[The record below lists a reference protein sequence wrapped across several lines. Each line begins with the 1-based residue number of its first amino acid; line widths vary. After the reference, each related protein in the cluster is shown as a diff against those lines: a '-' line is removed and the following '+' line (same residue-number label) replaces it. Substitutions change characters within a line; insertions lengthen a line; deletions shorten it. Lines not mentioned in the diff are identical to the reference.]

1 MAFAII
7 RTAKLK
13 TAGNLGGLNN
23 HLERKMEVPNA
34 NAELTHLNQRRV
46 GSGDLAKDVT
56 QRLQTA
62 GIEKPRKNAVLAIEH
77 LMTASPEAFPLK
89 KDQSPDGSRNAYRL
103 VGNKADVER
112 WLAFEKN
119 CMKWLQDRYGKNN
132 VVNFTSHLDEQTPHI
147 HAVVVPIDA
156 KGKLNCR
163 DYLGGREKLR
173 DLQDSFAAIH
183 QGIGLERGIQGS
195 KAHHTTV
202 KQFYGQAKE
211 FEKAPSL
218 EIQAAAPVASI
229 QAPETNL
236 FGQMKLDPI
245 AYAKGQE
252 KRLKAELAAHH
263 QQTLLKA
270 QQKAQELYKAAQ
282 AAEVLKLENQRLK
295 GQIKGLQQQVSSL
308 TEQRDCSH
316 DMIKDIANNKTFTPE
331 HISRALTQVAK
342 TEAERAVQEC
352 LKLTGMKVKEPEP
365 EIKQQVR
372 RSKGLGL

>member
-34 NAELTHLNQRRV
+34 DADLTYLNHRRV
-46 GSGDLAKDVT
+46 GSGDLARDVA
-56 QRLQTA
+56 QRIEAA

-77 LMTASPEAFPLK
+77 LMTASPEAFPLRK
-89 KDQSPDGSRNAYRL
+89 EKSLDSSHSPYQL
-103 VGNKADVER
+103 VGNKSDVER
-112 WLAFEKN
+112 WQAFEKN
-119 CMKWLQDRYGKNN
+119 CMIWLTERYGKDN

-147 HAVVVPIDA
+147 HAVVVPIDS

-173 DLQDSFAAIH
+173 ELQDSFAIIH

-202 KQFYGQAKE
+202 KQFYGQAKN
-211 FEKAPSL
+211 FEQAPSL
-218 EIQAAAPVASI
+218 EIKAAAPVASI

-245 AYAKGQE
+245 EYAKGQE

-270 QQKAQELYKAAQ
+270 QEKAQELHKAAQ
-282 AAEVLKLENQRLK
+282 AAQVLKLENQRLK

-308 TEQRDCSH
+308 TKQRDYSH
-316 DMIKDIANNKTFTPE
+316 EMIKDIANKTFTPE
-331 HISRALTQVAK
+331 DINKGLTQVAK
-342 TEAERAVQEC
+342 TTPEKGLQEC
-352 LKLTGMKVKEPEP
+352 LTMMGMKVKEP

-372 RSKGLGL
+372 RSKGYGL

>member
-34 NAELTHLNQRRV
+34 DADLSHLNQRRV
-46 GSGDLAKDVT
+46 GSGDLARDVT
-56 QRLQTA
+56 HRLQAA

-89 KDQSPDGSRNAYRL
+89 KDSSPDGSRNAYRL

-112 WLAFEKN
+112 WQAFEKN
-119 CMKWLQDRYGKNN
+119 CIKWLKERYGAANL
-132 VVNFTSHLDEQTPHI
+132 VNFTAHLDEQTPHI
-147 HAVVVPIDA
+147 HAVVVPIDE

-163 DYLGGREKLR
+163 HYLGGREKLR
-173 DLQDSFAAIH
+173 ELQDSFATI
-183 QGIGLERGIQGS
+183 QKGIGLERGIQGS

-202 KQFYGQAKE
+202 KQFYGQAKS

-218 EIQAAAPVASI
+218 EIQASAPVASI

-236 FGQMKLDPI
+236 FGQMKLDPQ
-245 AYAKGQE
+245 AYAQAQE

-270 QQKAQELYKAAQ
+270 QQKAQELHRAAQ
-282 AAEVLKLENQRLK
+282 AAEVLKLENKRLK
-295 GQIKGLQQQVSSL
+295 GQIKGLQKQVTTLVEQL
-308 TEQRDCSH
+308 TFSH
-316 DMIKDIANNKTFTPE
+316 DMVKQIADKKFTPE
-331 HISRALTQVAK
+331 QIHQGLNQVAK
-342 TEAERAVQEC
+342 TAPEKGVQEC
-352 LKLTGMKVKEPEP
+352 LTMMGMKVKEPEP
-365 EIKQQVR
+365 ALKQGVG
-372 RSKGLGL
+372 RSKGYGL

>member
-34 NAELTHLNQRRV
+34 DADLSHLNQRRV
-46 GSGDLAKDVT
+46 GSEDLARDVA
-56 QRLQTA
+56 QRIEAA

-89 KDQSPDGSRNAYRL
+89 KDPSPDGSRNAYRL

-112 WLAFEKN
+112 WQAFEKN
-119 CMKWLQDRYGKNN
+119 CMKWLQDRYGKDN

-147 HAVVVPIDA
+147 HAVVVPIDS

-163 DYLGGREKLR
+163 EYLGGREKLR
-173 DLQDSFAAIH
+173 DLQDSFAAAH

-202 KQFYGQAKE
+202 KQFYGQAKS
-211 FEKAPSL
+211 FKQAPSL
-218 EIQAAAPVASI
+218 QIQAAAPVASI

-236 FGQMKLDPI
+236 FGQMKLDPQ
-245 AYAKGQE
+245 AYAKVQE

-270 QQKAQELYKAAQ
+270 QQKVVELHKAAQ

-295 GQIKGLQQQVSSL
+295 GQIKGLQKQVTTLSEQL
-308 TEQRDCSH
+308 TFSH
-316 DMIKDIANNKTFTPE
+316 DMVKQIANKKFTPE
-331 HISRALTQVAK
+331 QIHQGLNQVAK
-342 TEAERAVQEC
+342 TAPEKGLQEC
-352 LKLTGMKVKEPEP
+352 LTMMGMKVKEPE
-365 EIKQQVR
+365 IKQQLR
-372 RSKGLGL
+372 RSKGYGL

>member
-34 NAELTHLNQRRV
+34 DRDLSYLNQRRV
-46 GSGDLAKDVT
+46 GSGDLARDVAGRI
-56 QRLQTA
+56 QAA

-77 LMTASPEAFPLK
+77 LMTASPEAFPLR
-89 KDQSPDGSRNAYRL
+89 KDKSPDGSRNPYRL
-103 VGNKADVER
+103 VGSKADVDR
-112 WLAFEKN
+112 WQAFEKN
-119 CMKWLQDRYGKNN
+119 CINWLQERYGKDNL
-132 VVNFTSHLDEQTPHI
+132 VNFTSHLDEQTPHI
-147 HAVVVPIDA
+147 HAVVVPIDS

-163 DYLGGREKLR
+163 DYLGGRDKLR

-211 FEKAPSL
+211 FEQAPSL
-218 EIQAAAPVASI
+218 EIQASAPVASI

-236 FGQMKLDPI
+236 FGQMKLDPQ
-245 AYAKGQE
+245 AYAQGQE

-270 QQKAQELYKAAQ
+270 QQKAQELHKAAQ
-282 AAEVLKLENQRLK
+282 AAQVLKLENQRLK
-295 GQIKGLQQQVSSL
+295 GQIKGLQKQVSSL
-308 TEQRDCSH
+308 TDQLHCSH
-316 DMIKDIANNKTFTPE
+316 DMVKQMADKKFTPE
-331 HISRALTQVAK
+331 TINKGLTQVAK
-342 TEAERAVQEC
+342 TEAEKALQVC
-352 LKLTGMKVKEPEP
+352 LTMMGMKVKEPEP
-365 EIKQQVR
+365 ELKPQIR
-372 RSKGLGL
+372 RSKGLGR

>member
-34 NAELTHLNQRRV
+34 DADLTYLNRRQV
-46 GSGDLAKDVT
+46 GSGDLVKDVSS
-56 QRLQTA
+56 RLQAA

-77 LMTASPEAFPLK
+77 LMTASPEAFPLR
-89 KDQSPDGSRNAYRL
+89 KDKAPDGSGSPYRL
-103 VGNKADVER
+103 VGNKADIER
-112 WLAFEKN
+112 WQTFEKN
-119 CMKWLQDRYGKNN
+119 CMKWLKERYGAANL
-132 VVNFTSHLDEQTPHI
+132 VNFTVHVDEQTPHI
-147 HAVVVPIDA
+147 HAIVVPIDA

-163 DYLGGREKLR
+163 HYLGGREKLR
-173 DLQDSFAAIH
+173 ELQDSFAAAH
-183 QGIGLERGIQGS
+183 QGIGLERGVQGS

-202 KQFYGQAKE
+202 KQFYGQAKT

-236 FGQMKLDPI
+236 FGQMKLDPQE
-245 AYAKGQE
+245 YAKAQE

-270 QQKAQELYKAAQ
+270 QQKAVELHKAAQ

-295 GQIKGLQQQVSSL
+295 GQIKGLQNQVTTL
-308 TEQRDCSH
+308 TEQLTFSH
-316 DMIKDIANNKTFTPE
+316 DMVKQIGDKKFTPE
-331 HISRALTQVAK
+331 QINQGLNQVAK
-342 TEAERAVQEC
+342 TAPEKGMQEC
-352 LKLTGMKVKEPEP
+352 LTMMGMKVKQP

-372 RSKGLGL
+372 RSKGFGL